1 MRTHTRAGGAAI
13 AVLAVSL
20 ALAGCGSDTKTEPT
34 TSTASSSSSASSS
47 ATSTAAPTSA
57 VAASGPNETIADY
70 IKKTGITETPVAK
83 GEAGAPVV
91 TLPIPDGWTD
101 ADATKPNGA
110 YAAMDYADP
119 AAAKPVPTIVA
130 MMVKLS
136 DPAKPDEVLG
146 YAAGEVRNL
155 PGFEGGSGENTK
167 LGGFNGFQI
176 GGTYD
181 KDGGK
186 LFVAQ
191 KTIVIPSPNG
201 LYVLQLNAKSTE
213 DGMGPLLGAMSDI
226 DEKTTITP

>member
-1 MRTHTRAGGAAI
+1 MKTLSRACATAAV
-13 AVLAVSL
+13 ALSL
-20 ALAGCGSDTKTEPT
+20 ALAGCGSDTKTEPSKTEST
-34 TSTASSSSSASSS
+34 TSAASSSASSS
-47 ATSTAAPTSA
+47 AAPTSA
-57 VAASGPNETIADY
+57 VTASGPNETIADY
-70 IKKTGITETPVAK
+70 IKKNAITETPVAK
-83 GEAGAPVV
+83 GDAGAPVV

-101 ADATKPNGA
+101 ADAQKPQGA
-110 YAAMDYADP
+110 YAAMEYADP
-119 AAAKPVPTIVA
+119 AAAKPVPAIVA

-155 PGFEGGSGENTK
+155 PGFEGGSGEDTK
-167 LGGFNGFQI
+167 LGGFDGFQI

-201 LYVLQLNAKSTE
+201 LFVLQLNAKSTE
-213 DGMGPLLGAMSDI
+213 DGSGPLLGAMSDI
-226 DEKTTITP
+226 DEKTTITL

>member
-1 MRTHTRAGGAAI
+1 MRTHTRAGGAAL

-34 TSTASSSSSASSS
+34 TSTASSSSASSS

-167 LGGFNGFQI
+167 LGGFNGF
-176 GGTYD
+176 
-181 KDGGK
+181 
-186 LFVAQ
+186 VAQ
-191 KTIVIPSPNG
+191 KTIAIPSPNG